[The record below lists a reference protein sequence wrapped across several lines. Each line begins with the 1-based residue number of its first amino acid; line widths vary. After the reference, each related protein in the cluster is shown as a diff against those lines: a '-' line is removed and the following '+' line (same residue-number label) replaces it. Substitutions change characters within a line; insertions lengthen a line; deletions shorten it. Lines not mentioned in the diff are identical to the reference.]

1 MLLGSIS
8 AQAYE
13 NDNETNQGEQF
24 VTTYDKSV
32 WYSNEELTYP
42 VTEDDEQWMEYQTHE
57 EMIAACN
64 MPDELVSEVE
74 TEKLVELMLEY
85 PLLGDLLLYDN
96 TGDGL
101 EILSHE
107 SNILAE
113 LLKREDGGERLLDVY
128 CDFEIKETSIPEEI
142 LYDIISGEVSLEE
155 CIEDEQIENKIEQDK
170 ENLVQSIFLE
180 AALVREEI
188 VEKLTE
194 EEINQL
200 ADTAEDKVSAKE
212 MSSIYSAYTYSFYEM
227 AQQLETIE
235 NFGQIE
241 NETVNVESSKATRDT
256 TTTVK
261 TPNGSS
267 VEVIQRTYRAS
278 ESLSAYKYTVENYPN
293 VEIVSNA
300 TTNYNCHS
308 YAWYSQSTSNV
319 YWMENPGLYM
329 TDGSYTKVGTTPTAT
344 GQKVCYTQ
352 YPLVNPYVHSGIVYS
367 ISGST
372 IKLKSKWGSGPL
384 VIHNVSY
391 SPYGGTAFYYER

>member
-142 LYDIISGEVSLEE
+142 LL
-155 CIEDEQIENKIEQDK
+155 KAAQDK
-170 ENLVQSIFLE
+170 M
-180 AALVREEI
+180 I
-188 VEKLTE
+188 VTDAKKAGVKLSK
-194 EEINQL
+194 
-200 ADTAEDKVSAKE
+200 EDKKAVDDIFS
-212 MSSIYSAYTYSFYEM
+212 
-227 AQQLETIE
+227 
-235 NFGQIE
+235 
-241 NETVNVESSKATRDT
+241 NEEY
-256 TTTVK
+256 
-261 TPNGSS
+261 
-267 VEVIQRTYRAS
+267 I
-278 ESLSAYKYTVENYPN
+278 NYF
-293 VEIVSNA
+293 
-300 TTNYNCHS
+300 
-308 YAWYSQSTSNV
+308 
-319 YWMENPGLYM
+319 
-329 TDGSYTKVGTTPTAT
+329 TK
-344 GQKVCYTQ
+344 
-352 YPLVNPYVHSGIVYS
+352 
-367 ISGST
+367 
-372 IKLKSKWGSGPL
+372 
-384 VIHNVSY
+384 
-391 SPYGGTAFYYER
+391 